1 LSKVIPAWF
10 ALVLCLAALALSSKP
25 AASQTNPPATTPSTN
40 RTADKMSF
48 RPVDPLNSAA
58 FDHFYNQDYERAIQD
73 FDQILHRHPDD
84 PFAMNHLLTAVLFRE
99 LYRMGVLDTGEYAND
114 SFVAAQ
120 HQPPDPKA
128 QQQIKDLVQKAL
140 KVEEDQLNGS
150 PNNVDAL
157 YARGVTRAQFST
169 YTALVEHA
177 WFSALR
183 NAVGARHDHERVLEL
198 SPGMTEA
205 KLIVGAHNYV
215 VGNLPWGVKAAV
227 SMVGL
232 GGNTEKGLRY
242 LQECAAGNGETS
254 IDARILLVLFLRREK
269 RYDESLKMV
278 RGLVESYPR
287 NLLMAVE
294 EGNLLRAS
302 GHNPEAAAIYQKV
315 WQAGREG
322 RYGTLHYEIAAL
334 ALGELLRSQKDYGSA
349 VVAYEL
355 VSQVTTPSLE
365 VLQKANLGAGEMYDL
380 LKKRD
385 LALKKYQAVIAIN
398 ANTPQA
404 ESARKFSKEPY
415 KGD

>member
-1 LSKVIPAWF
+1 LGLAL
-10 ALVLCLAALALSSKP
+10 LVLGSKK
-25 AASQTNPPATTPSTN
+25 AASQTTPPAPTPPTV
-40 RTADKMSF
+40 RLADKMSY
-48 RPVDPLNSAA
+48 RPVDPLNPAA
-58 FDHFYNQDYERAIQD
+58 FDHFYNQEYERAIQD
-73 FDQILHRHPDD
+73 FDLILHRHPDD
-84 PFAMNHLLTAVLFRE
+84 PFALNHLLTAVLFRE

-120 HQPPDPKA
+120 HESPDPKA

-140 KVEEDQLNGS
+140 KLEEARLSANSDD
-150 PNNVDAL
+150 VDAL
-157 YARGVTRAQFST
+157 YTRGVTRAQFST

-232 GGNTEKGLRY
+232 GGNTEKGLKY

-278 RGLVESYPR
+278 RELVECYPR
-287 NLLMAVE
+287 NILMAVE
-294 EGNLLRAS
+294 EGNLLRVS
-302 GHNPEAAAIYQKV
+302 GHDLEAAAIYRKV

-322 RYGTLHYEIAAL
+322 HYGSLHYEIAAL
-334 ALGELLRSQKDYGSA
+334 ALGELLRSQKDYA
-349 VVAYEL
+349 DAAAAYDL
-355 VSQVTTPSLE
+355 VSEVTPPSPE
-365 VLQKANLGAGEMYDL
+365 VLQKADLAAGEMYDL
-380 LKKRD
+380 LGKRD
-385 LALKKYQAVIAIN
+385 LALRKYQAVIATN
-398 ANTPQA
+398 GKTPQA
-404 ESARKFSKEPY
+404 ESAKKFMKDPY
-415 KGD
+415 KGE